1 VIGESPRLTD
11 VAEAAGVSVATASRA
26 LSGRG
31 SVATETR
38 DRVRRAA
45 ASLDFHPSAA
55 GQTLRTRATRMIG
68 FIVPDISSGFY
79 ANALKGAQHRLQA
92 AGYQITLMDT
102 DERPDRERAA
112 LLALAAGRV
121 DGFIL
126 CSSGGDGSVVRSI
139 ERRYRLPIVFF
150 DNVVEGVGAG
160 RVTLANE
167 AGIQLLVG
175 HLADVHGHRR
185 IGYVGGIESET
196 SGAER
201 LAGYQVG
208 MRGNG
213 LQIDDR
219 CVRPGDWTEAA
230 GRTETAALMKLDDPV
245 TAIIYPC
252 ADLALGG
259 LTELRARGVS
269 VPDEVA
275 IVCFDDSDA
284 APLLDPPLTV
294 LARRDRDIG
303 DLAASMVLR
312 ALEHTGAGAMDVRIS
327 MELAVRRSCGCPQE
341 APRSKAAPPARS
353 STTDHDASGAAR
365 VG

>member
-1 VIGESPRLTD
+1 MADVPATPRLAD
-11 VAEAAGVSVATASRA
+11 VAAAAGVSLATASRA
-26 LSGRG
+26 LTGRG
-31 SVATETR
+31 SVASETR
-38 DRVRRAA
+38 ERVQRAA

-55 GQTLRTRATRMIG
+55 GQTLRNQATRMIG

-121 DGFIL
+121 DGFIV
-126 CSSGGDGSVVRSI
+126 CSSGGDGSTLRAI
-139 ERRYRLPIVFF
+139 ERRFRLPIVCF
-150 DNVVEGVGAG
+150 DNVVDGVGAG

-175 HLADVHGHRR
+175 HLAAVHGHRR
-185 IGYVGGIESET
+185 IGYVGGIQSET

-201 LAGYQVG
+201 LAGFEIG
-208 MRGNG
+208 MLHNG
-213 LQIDDR
+213 LRIDAR
-219 CVRPGDWTEAA
+219 HVRPGDWTEAA
-230 GRTETAALMKLDDPV
+230 GQSETAALLDLDESV
-245 TAIIYPC
+245 SAIVYPC

-259 LTELRARGVS
+259 LSELRARNLA
-269 VPDEVA
+269 VPADVA

-294 LARRDRDIG
+294 LARRDREIG

-312 ALEHTGAGAMDVRIS
+312 ALEHAHGGPMDVRIS
-327 MELAVRRSCGCPQE
+327 MELKIRRSCGC
-341 APRSKAAPPARS
+341 ASPPPPSPA
-353 STTDHDASGAAR
+353 TGQATDR
-365 VG
+365 VAQIGESNVR

>member
-1 VIGESPRLTD
+1 
-11 VAEAAGVSVATASRA
+11 
-26 LSGRG
+26 
-31 SVATETR
+31 
-38 DRVRRAA
+38 
-45 ASLDFHPSAA
+45 
-55 GQTLRTRATRMIG
+55 MIG

-92 AGYQITLMDT
+92 AGYQIILMDT

-126 CSSGGDGSVVRSI
+126 CSSGGDGSAIRSI
-139 ERRYRLPIVFF
+139 ERRFRLPIVFF
-150 DNVVEGVGAG
+150 DNIVEGVGAG

-175 HLADVHGHRR
+175 HLAEVHGHRR

-201 LAGYQVG
+201 LAGYEVG

-213 LQIDDR
+213 LQIDAR
-219 CVRPGDWTEAA
+219 CVRPGDWTEVA
-230 GRTETAALMKLDDPV
+230 GRTETAALMRLDDPV
-245 TAIIYPC
+245 TAIVYPC

-259 LTELRARGVS
+259 LSELRARGVS

-294 LARRDRDIG
+294 LARRDREIG

-312 ALEHTGAGAMDVRIS
+312 ALEHTDAGAMDVRIS
-327 MELAVRRSCGCPQE
+327 MELAIRRSCGCAQP
-341 APRSKAAPPARS
+341 APTSPPAPGVHPSRAG
-353 STTDHDASGAAR
+353 DRAAGGAR

>member
-1 VIGESPRLTD
+1 MAESPRLAD
-11 VAEAAGVSVATASRA
+11 VAAAAGVSLATASRA

-31 SVATETR
+31 SVASATR

-45 ASLDFHPSAA
+45 ETLDFHPSAA
-55 GQTLRTRATRMIG
+55 GQTLRLRSTRMVG
-68 FIVPDISSGFY
+68 FVVPDISSGFY

-112 LLALAAGRV
+112 LLALAADRV

-126 CSSGGDGSVVRSI
+126 CSSGGDGSAVRSI
-139 ERRYRLPIVFF
+139 ERRFGLPIVLF
-150 DNVVEGVGAG
+150 DNVVADAGAG

-167 AGIQLLVG
+167 DGIQLLVG
-175 HLADVHGHRR
+175 HLAETHGHRR
-185 IGYVGGIESET
+185 IGYVGGIVSET

-201 LAGYQVG
+201 LSGFEIG
-208 MRGNG
+208 MLRHG
-213 LQIDDR
+213 LRVDDA
-219 CVRPGDWTEAA
+219 CVRPGEWTEDA
-230 GRTETAALMKLDDPV
+230 GRAETAALLDLPEPP
-245 TAIIYPC
+245 TAIVYPC

-259 LTELRARGVS
+259 LTELRSRGVA
-269 VPDEVA
+269 VPGDVA

-312 ALEHTGAGAMDVRIS
+312 ALEHTDAGPMDVRIP
-327 MELAVRRSCGCPQE
+327 MELAVRRSCGCEPPGT
-341 APRSKAAPPARS
+341 ADGLAAQRP
-353 STTDHDASGAAR
+353 DGA
-365 VG
+365 VDGG

>member
-1 VIGESPRLTD
+1 VTDDSPRLTD
-11 VAEAAGVSVATASRA
+11 VAAAAGVSLATASRA
-26 LSGRG
+26 LTGRG
-31 SVATETR
+31 SVADETR
-38 DRVRRAA
+38 ERVRRAA

-55 GQTLRTRATRMIG
+55 GQTLRNRATRMIG

-102 DERPDRERAA
+102 DEQPQRERAA

-121 DGFIL
+121 DGFIV
-126 CSSGGDGSVVRSI
+126 CSSGGDGSTIRSI
-139 ERRYRLPIVFF
+139 ERRFGLPIVCF
-150 DNVVEGVGAG
+150 DNVVEGAGAG

-167 AGIQLLVG
+167 AGMQLLVG

-185 IGYVGGIESET
+185 IGYVGGIVSET

-201 LAGYQVG
+201 LAGFEVAV
-208 MRGNG
+208 RGHG
-213 LQIDDR
+213 LTVDPA

-230 GRTETAALMKLDDPV
+230 GRAETAELLDGAAPP
-245 TAIIYPC
+245 TAIVYPC

-259 LTELRARGVS
+259 LGELRARGLR
-269 VPDEVA
+269 VPDDVA

-294 LARRDRDIG
+294 LARRDREIG

-312 ALEHTGAGAMDVRIS
+312 ALEHADAGPMDVRIS
-327 MELAVRRSCGCPQE
+327 VELAIRRSCGCS
-341 APRSKAAPPARS
+341 APSSPPRPPSDAAHANGG
-353 STTDHDASGAAR
+353 TDAS
-365 VG
+365 

>member
-1 VIGESPRLTD
+1 VIDESPRLTD

-55 GQTLRTRATRMIG
+55 GQTLRMRATRMIG

-112 LLALAAGRV
+112 LRALAAGRV
-121 DGFIL
+121 DGFIV
-126 CSSGGDGSVVRSI
+126 CSSGGDGSVIRSI
-139 ERRYRLPIVFF
+139 ERRFRLPIVCF
-150 DNVVEGVGAG
+150 DNVVDGVGAG

-175 HLADVHGHRR
+175 HLAAVHGHRR
-185 IGYVGGIESET
+185 IGYVGGIVSET

-201 LAGYQVG
+201 LAGYEVG
-208 MRGNG
+208 MRNSG
-213 LQIDDR
+213 LEIDPR
-219 CVRPGDWTEAA
+219 SVRPGDWTEAA
-230 GRTETAALMKLDDPV
+230 GRNETAALMDQKDPV
-245 TAIIYPC
+245 TAIVYPC

-259 LTELRARGVS
+259 LSELRARGLA

-312 ALEHTGAGAMDVRIS
+312 ALEHPDAGPMDVRIS
-327 MELAVRRSCGCPQE
+327 MEIAIRRSCGC
-341 APRSKAAPPARS
+341 APPSTAGRS
-353 STTDHDASGAAR
+353 AAAR
-365 VG
+365 AVGAEATRGR

>member
-1 VIGESPRLTD
+1 MDESPRLSD
-11 VAEAAGVSVATASRA
+11 VAAAAGVSLATASRA

-31 SVATETR
+31 SVAAGTR
-38 DRVRRAA
+38 ERVRRAA

-55 GQTLRTRATRMIG
+55 GQTLRNRATRMIG

-92 AGYQITLMDT
+92 AGYQVILMDT
-102 DERPDRERAA
+102 DERPERERAA

-126 CSSGGDGSVVRSI
+126 CSSGGDGSPLRSI
-139 ERRYRLPIVFF
+139 ERRFGLPIVCF
-150 DNVVEGVGAG
+150 DNVVDGAGAG

-167 AGIQLLVG
+167 AGMQLLVG
-175 HLADVHGHRR
+175 HLAAVHGHRR

-201 LAGYQVG
+201 LAGFELA
-208 MRGNG
+208 MRGQG
-213 LQIDDR
+213 LPPDPACIR
-219 CVRPGDWTEAA
+219 SGDWTEAA
-230 GRTETAALMKLDDPV
+230 GRAETAELLDGVEPP
-245 TAIIYPC
+245 TAIVYPS

-259 LTELRARGVS
+259 LGELRARGLA
-269 VPDEVA
+269 VPDDVA
-275 IVCFDDSDA
+275 IVCFDDWDA

-294 LARRDRDIG
+294 LARRDREVG

-312 ALEHTGAGAMDVRIS
+312 ALEHPDAGPMDVRIS
-327 MELAVRRSCGCPQE
+327 VELEIRRSCGCP
-341 APRSKAAPPARS
+341 AAPVQPRPAR
-353 STTDHDASGAAR
+353 DAAQPKEEADAG
-365 VG
+365 

>member
-1 VIGESPRLTD
+1 MTAPPRLID
-11 VAEAAGVSVATASRA
+11 VAAAAGVSLATASRA
-26 LSGRG
+26 LTGRG
-31 SVATETR
+31 SVASETR
-38 DRVRRAA
+38 ERVQRAA

-55 GQTLRTRATRMIG
+55 GQTLRNQSTRMIG

-121 DGFIL
+121 DGFIV
-126 CSSGGDGSVVRSI
+126 CSSGGDGSVIRSI
-139 ERRYRLPIVFF
+139 ERRFRLPIVCF
-150 DNVVEGVGAG
+150 DNVVDGAGAG

-175 HLADVHGHRR
+175 HLAAVHGHRR
-185 IGYVGGIESET
+185 IGYVGGIVSET

-201 LAGYQVG
+201 LTGYEVG
-208 MRGNG
+208 MRNNG
-213 LQIDDR
+213 LEIDPGS
-219 CVRPGDWTEAA
+219 VRPGDWTEAA
-230 GRTETAALMKLDDPV
+230 GRNETAALLDQDEPV
-245 TAIIYPC
+245 TAIVYPC

-259 LTELRARGVS
+259 LSELRARALA

-312 ALEHTGAGAMDVRIS
+312 ALEHPDAGPMDVRIS
-327 MELAVRRSCGCPQE
+327 MELLIRRSCGC
-341 APRSKAAPPARS
+341 APAAAPARS
-353 STTDHDASGAAR
+353 SAGRAAV
-365 VG
+365 VGSARDR

>member
-1 VIGESPRLTD
+1 VTAASPRLTD

-31 SVATETR
+31 SVASETR
-38 DRVRRAA
+38 DRVRRVA

-55 GQTLRTRATRMIG
+55 GQTLRLRSTRVIG

-102 DERPDRERAA
+102 DERQDRERAA

-121 DGFIL
+121 DGFIV
-126 CSSGGDGSVVRSI
+126 CSSGGDGSAIRAV
-139 ERRYRLPIVFF
+139 ERRFRLPIVFF
-150 DNVVEGVGAG
+150 DNVVEGVGVG

-175 HLADVHGHRR
+175 HLAAVHGHRR
-185 IGYVGGIESET
+185 IGYVGGIQSET

-201 LAGYQVG
+201 LAGYEVG
-208 MRGNG
+208 MLRNG
-213 LQIDDR
+213 LQIDAR

-230 GRTETAALMKLDDPV
+230 GRVETAALLALEDPV
-245 TAIIYPC
+245 TAIVYPC

-259 LTELRARGVS
+259 LTELRAQGTR

-312 ALEHTGAGAMDVRIS
+312 ALEHTSGGAMDVRIP
-327 MELAVRRSCGCPQE
+327 MELAVRRSCGCPP
-341 APRSKAAPPARS
+341 AATSSPTMSPRSTARGGTRIAAGRA
-353 STTDHDASGAAR
+353 G
-365 VG
+365 